1 MEVYELKPYGYCFG
15 VIQAIEL
22 IKEVKQKHYDKN
34 IYVFGMLVHNN
45 DVVTY
50 LNSLGITTIDTNSID
65 KVQKLKEFTS
75 DDVVVFTAH
84 GHDER
89 YHLFLEKNNVIYY
102 DATCKNVRSSIDL
115 IKTKLKDH
123 QIIYVGKKNHPETE
137 ACLSISKDVV
147 LYDINKGM
155 DYSKITCSNPFV
167 VNQTTLSILELS
179 KVHEDIK
186 SKYHDAYI
194 ADEICSQT
202 RIRQQ
207 NIMNFDKKVDLALVI
222 GSIHSSNTDKLY
234 QLCKIKFPSSV
245 VLKVDNLTM
254 LKEHN
259 LEGINSC
266 VLTSGTSTPL
276 ESIIEIKEYL
286 LRS

>member
-1 MEVYELKPYGYCFG
+1 MEVFELKPYGYCFG

-34 IYVFGMLVHNN
+34 VYVFGMLVHNN
-45 DVVTY
+45 DVVMY
-50 LNSLGITTIDTNSID
+50 LNSLGVTTIDTSSID
-65 KVQKLKEFTS
+65 KEQRLQEFTS

-84 GHDER
+84 GHDEK
-89 YHLFLEKNNVIYY
+89 YNSILENNNVIYY
-102 DATCKNVRSSIDL
+102 DATCKNVQSSIDL
-115 IKTKLKDH
+115 IKRKLKDR

-137 ACLSISKDVV
+137 ACLSISENIV

-155 DYSKITCSNPFV
+155 DYSRITCSNPFV
-167 VNQTTLSILELS
+167 VNQTTLSILELRRI
-179 KVHEDIK
+179 HDDIK
-186 SKYHDAYI
+186 SKYEEASI

-207 NIMNFDKKVDLALVI
+207 NIMNFDKEVDLALVI

-234 QLCKIKFPSSV
+234 QLCKARFPSSR
-245 VLKVDNLTM
+245 VLKVDNLAM

-259 LEGINSC
+259 LDGINSC

-276 ESIIEIKEYL
+276 ELIMEIKDYL
-286 LRS
+286 LRR

>member
-123 QIIYVGKKNHPETE
+123 QIIYV
-137 ACLSISKDVV
+137 
-147 LYDINKGM
+147 
-155 DYSKITCSNPFV
+155 
-167 VNQTTLSILELS
+167 
-179 KVHEDIK
+179 
-186 SKYHDAYI
+186 
-194 ADEICSQT
+194 
-202 RIRQQ
+202 
-207 NIMNFDKKVDLALVI
+207 
-222 GSIHSSNTDKLY
+222 
-234 QLCKIKFPSSV
+234 
-245 VLKVDNLTM
+245 
-254 LKEHN
+254 
-259 LEGINSC
+259 
-266 VLTSGTSTPL
+266 
-276 ESIIEIKEYL
+276 
-286 LRS
+286 